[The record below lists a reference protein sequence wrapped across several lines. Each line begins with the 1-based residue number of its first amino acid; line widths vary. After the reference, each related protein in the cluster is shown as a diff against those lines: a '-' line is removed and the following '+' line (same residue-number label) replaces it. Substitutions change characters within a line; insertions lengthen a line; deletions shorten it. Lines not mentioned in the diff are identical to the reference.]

1 MLLTTVLKQVLWRN
15 KVDIKEKGFEALSDK
30 IVLVLTTPE
39 SVNYADLTSVRMC
52 PKKGIDSRN
61 FSFGSGFYLKTFQL
75 LPISLPPCRMVNK

>member
-1 MLLTTVLKQVLWRN
+1 MFVTTVLKQVLWRN
-15 KVDIKEKGFEALSDK
+15 KVEIKEKGFGALSEK
-30 IVLVLTTPE
+30 IVVVLTTPE

-61 FSFGSGFYLKTFQL
+61 SSFGSGFFLKTFQL